1 MTDTIFALAT
11 APGRAAVA
19 VVRLSGPDA
28 RAILCAVGAGALKS
42 RTAALRTL
50 TNAQGETLDRALV
63 LWFPGPASYTGE
75 DCGELHVHG
84 GVAVVEG
91 VMAALAEF
99 GARLAEPGEF
109 TRRAFENGKLDL
121 DQAEA
126 VADLV
131 NAESVA
137 QARQAV
143 AQLGG
148 ALGDRYRAWRHQVT
162 TILAQLEAAVDFPDE
177 DVPAEVQW
185 RARAPLEALVHELD
199 EALADG
205 ARGRQV
211 REGYRVAI
219 VGAPNAGK
227 SSFFNAMLR
236 RNAAIV
242 ADTPGTTRDVIEAS
256 LRIGS
261 YSVVLADMAGLRQ
274 SGEPIEAEG
283 VRRARA
289 WAAAADLRVWVV
301 DRAAEDDA
309 WEQVLDLVRPR
320 DMCLINKEDLS
331 LSPAGARAEAAARR
345 LGLETA
351 TVSLTGS
358 DAGAAWETLARR
370 VAKDLAGT
378 DFPATTRARHAR
390 HLAAARDHLNRATA
404 MLSDP
409 ELAAEDVRMAARSMR
424 MVTGEIGV
432 EDVLGEVFATFCIG
446 K

>member
-19 VVRLSGPDA
+19 VVRVSGSGA
-28 RAILCAVGAGALKS
+28 RAILRAVGGPVPKP

-50 TNAQGETLDRALV
+50 IDRDGGTLDQALV
-63 LWFPGPASYTGE
+63 LWFPGPRSYTGE
-75 DCGELHVHG
+75 DCAELHVHG
-84 GVAVVEG
+84 GAAVVDAA
-91 VMAALAEF
+91 MATLSEL

-126 VADLV
+126 VGDIV
-131 NAESVA
+131 NAETTA
-137 QARQAV
+137 QARQAI

-148 ALGDRYRAWRHQVT
+148 ALGDRYKAWRQQLT

-177 DVPAEVQW
+177 DVPAEVAT
-185 RARAPLEALVHELD
+185 RARLPVEALVRELE

-227 SSFFNAMLR
+227 SSLFNSLLGR
-236 RNAAIV
+236 DAAIV
-242 ADTPGTTRDVIEAS
+242 TATPGTTRDVIEAVW
-256 LRIGS
+256 RVGG
-261 YSVVLADMAGLRQ
+261 YSVVLADMAGLRET
-274 SGEPIEAEG
+274 GEVIEAEG
-283 VRRARA
+283 VRRAKA
-289 WAAAADLRVWVV
+289 WAAEADLRIWVV
-301 DRAAEDDA
+301 DRAGDEET
-309 WEQVLDLVRPR
+309 WEPSFDLIARRDLVV
-320 DMCLINKEDLS
+320 INKGDLPVS
-331 LSPAGARAEAAARR
+331 AAGANAAAAAER
-345 LGLETA
+345 LGLQA
-351 TVSLTGS
+351 LTVSLAGG
-358 DAGAAWETLARR
+358 DANSVWEALARR
-370 VAKDLAGT
+370 VTKDLSGT
-378 DFPATTRARHAR
+378 DFPATTSARHAR
-390 HLAAARDHLNRATA
+390 HLAAARDSLARAA
-404 MLSDP
+404 GMLDSP
-409 ELAAEDVRMAARSMR
+409 ELAAEDVRMAARSLR